1 MKKGVTIRHAFCL
14 FNCLTNT
21 PLTGKAFIRFIGQN
35 LVSTILNKRRK
46 TTMELIS
53 FLRKQ
58 VTFWQIERAVRRKP
72 CRQDLTIDE
81 TR

>member
-1 MKKGVTIRHAFCL
+1 
-14 FNCLTNT
+14 
-21 PLTGKAFIRFIGQN
+21 
-35 LVSTILNKRRK
+35 
-46 TTMELIS
+46 MELIS